1 MAARVVISAVAG
13 ALSGRSWA
21 FDGHDTFIFG
31 RSPDCHAELPESDGT
46 ASRHHFLLEVNPPA
60 ARVRDL
66 GSLNGTWVN
75 GVRHGGRG
83 AHETP
88 EQAAHRAFP
97 EVDLGHGDEV
107 RVGGSVFRLQVE
119 QPCAGC
125 GAGIPPGSA
134 EDDGLLCA
142 SCRASDT
149 ARCPRC
155 GKPSAAVGA
164 TCGACSSASP
174 LVFAEVAGGRTPV
187 VPGYEIG
194 RLLGKGGMGAVYLAR
209 RQGDSTTVALKL
221 LLAQQVVEETARE
234 GFLREVEVTRSL
246 RHPSIVEIHDH
257 GATGATFWFAMEYC
271 PGGSVHEGL
280 KRTAGPWP
288 LDTVAP
294 LALQALD
301 GLAHAHA
308 MGFVHRDLKPE
319 NLLLAGSTV
328 KVTDFGLAKSFQQAG
343 LSGMTATGTA
353 AGTLTFMP
361 REQLTQFRHVR
372 PASDVWSM
380 AATIYFMLT
389 RQFARDFRPGVDP
402 LQVILKGGT
411 VPLRARDPRLPTAV
425 ALVLDRAL
433 SDDVAARQP
442 TAAELR
448 DELARALA

>member
-1 MAARVVISAVAG
+1 MAARVLISAVAG
-13 ALSGRSWA
+13 PLAGRTWT

-75 GVRHGGRG
+75 GVRHGGRD
-83 AHETP
+83 ARETP
-88 EQAAHRAFP
+88 EEAARRSFP
-97 EVDLGHGDEV
+97 GVDLRHGDQV
-107 RVGGSVFRLQVE
+107 RVGASAFRLDVE
-119 QPCAGC
+119 RPCPGC
-125 GAGIPPGSA
+125 GAGLPPAGP
-134 EDDGLLCA
+134 DDGLLCP
-142 SCRASDT
+142 SCRTSDT

-155 GKPSAAVGA
+155 GQPSSAVGA
-164 TCGACSSASP
+164 TCSWCSAASP
-174 LVFAEVAGGRTPV
+174 LEPAELAGGRTPA
-187 VPGYEIG
+187 VPGYELG

-221 LLAQQVVEETARE
+221 LLAQRVVDETARE
-234 GFLREVEVTRSL
+234 GFLREVDVTRSL
-246 RHPSIVEIHDH
+246 VHPAIVEIYDH
-257 GATGATFWFAMEYC
+257 GTTGSTFYFAMEYC

-280 KRTAGPWP
+280 RRTGAPWP
-288 LDTVAP
+288 LGTVAP
-294 LALQALD
+294 LALHALD

-308 MGFVHRDLKPE
+308 KGFVHRDLKPE
-319 NLLLAGSTV
+319 NLLLSGSAV
-328 KVTDFGLAKSFQQAG
+328 KITDFGLAKSFQQAG
-343 LSGMTATGTA
+343 MSGMTATGTA

-411 VPLRARDPRLPTAV
+411 VPLRARDPRLPI
-425 ALVLDRAL
+425 ALADVLDQAL
-433 SDDVAARQP
+433 SDDVAARHP

-448 DELARALA
+448 DDLARALA